1 MKYFELRF
9 AISGKDSTK
18 GIGVGRFRIFGG
30 EWGGAGEAEF
40 LVGALRRNDVDATW
54 HRRHFDVM
62 CPQVFDKSEPNN
74 YISHL

>member
-30 EWGGAGEAEF
+30 EWGGGGGGGAGEAEF

-54 HRRHFDVM
+54 HRRHFDVI
-62 CPQVFDKSEPNN
+62 CPQDF
-74 YISHL
+74 